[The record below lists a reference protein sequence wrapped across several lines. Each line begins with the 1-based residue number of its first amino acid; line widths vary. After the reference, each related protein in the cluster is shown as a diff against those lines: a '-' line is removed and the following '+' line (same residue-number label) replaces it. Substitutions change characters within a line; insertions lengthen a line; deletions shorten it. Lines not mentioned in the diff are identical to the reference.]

1 MGNTAIFYDDLCTY
15 HEMGYLHPESPRRLK
30 AIKEMLDSDGVGRE
44 VVSLPARDATKEEL
58 AYIHD
63 ENYIKRIEG
72 TDGGELSA
80 LDPDTSVNG
89 WTWKA
94 SLRASGGFIACV
106 DAVWSQKFKNA
117 FAFVRPPG
125 HHAER
130 SRAMGFCIFNNIAI
144 GAEWL
149 VKNKGVERIAI
160 VDFDVHH
167 GNGTQ
172 HAFYKRPNV
181 FFASVHH
188 SPFYPGTGEADE
200 KGEGEGRGTTL
211 NVPVGAGAD
220 DDDYRRAIGDMILP
234 AVERFGPQIILVSAG
249 FDAHKLDPLG
259 GMRMTTE
266 GFRWI
271 MRAILDVARDVCKG
285 RVAVTLEGGYDL
297 GALRESTEAQLEEM
311 VIG

>member
-1 MGNTAIFYDDLCTY
+1 MGKTAIFYDEICTY
-15 HEMGYLHPESPRRLK
+15 HEMGYLHPESPRRLL
-30 AIKEMLDSDGVGRE
+30 AIKEVLDGNGVGRE
-44 VVSLPARDATKEEL
+44 VERLKGRDATKEEL

-72 TDGGELSA
+72 TSGGELTA
-80 LDPDTSVNG
+80 LDPDTSANA
-89 WTWKA
+89 WTWQA
-94 SLRASGGFIACV
+94 SLKAAGGFIACV
-106 DAVWSQKFKNA
+106 DAVHSGKQRNA

-130 SRAMGFCIFNNIAI
+130 GRAMGFCFFNNVAI

-149 VKNKGVERIAI
+149 IKNLGVKRIAI

-172 HAFYKRPNV
+172 NAFYKRSDV

-188 SPFYPGTGEADE
+188 SPFYPGTGQMSE
-200 KGEGEGRGTTL
+200 KGEGEGKGTTF
-211 NVPVGAGAD
+211 NVPIAAGAD
-220 DDDYRRAIGDMILP
+220 DDDYRHAIGDEILP
-234 AVERFGPQIILVSAG
+234 AVERYTPQIILVSAG

-259 GMRMTTE
+259 GMRMTTD

-271 MRAILDVARDVCKG
+271 MRAIIDLANEVCDGKVA
-285 RVAVTLEGGYDL
+285 ATLEGGYDL
-297 GALRESTEAQLEEM
+297 RALKESTEAQLEEM
-311 VIG
+311 ITG